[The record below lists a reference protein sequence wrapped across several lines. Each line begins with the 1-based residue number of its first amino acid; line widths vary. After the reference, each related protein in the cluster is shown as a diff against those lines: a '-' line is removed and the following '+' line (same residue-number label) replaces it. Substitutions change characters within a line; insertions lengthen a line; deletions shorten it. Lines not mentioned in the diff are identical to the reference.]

1 MNRMWGAVVAAKKEQ
16 AEKTEKAEKAPA
28 KKKAASK
35 ANSKAKSRLVI
46 IDGANAIFRAFF
58 GIPGLRGPDG
68 SPTNAVLGFT
78 NILNKIL
85 RDEKPDY
92 IAVAMDP
99 KGGTFRNKLYA
110 EYKANRDATPED
122 LSVQF
127 PLVKELIDAYRIP
140 RIEIPGFEAD
150 DVIATVVRLAPAD
163 MAVSIISTDKDLMQ
177 LCSETVELVDG
188 IKDRRFGPAEVV
200 EKFGVPPE
208 QMLDLRALVG
218 DPSDNIPGVK
228 GIGVKGAA
236 KLIEEYETLENLL
249 TNAPDVKAKRA
260 REGLLEHADLARL
273 SKELSTLR
281 EDVEIGIDIEGLAS
295 VAPDNDALK
304 ELFTRLGFTRLRE
317 SLEAK
322 EKAGGA
328 DSSSSGSEKTAP
340 EVAPEIE
347 IVTDAAK
354 LSSAIK
360 ELAKAD
366 DIVALTIDGGGSAVD
381 APIVG
386 IALAQG
392 NGQGAVY
399 VPLAGEAPAQADLL
413 LDKAEEPALAIGSVV
428 EAMSSLF
435 TGKGAKPWFG
445 WHTKRVQSAFSEN
458 GLNAAPPCF
467 DVRIGAFL
475 LDPAGSHDL
484 SPLAMQF
491 LGTSVA
497 SWEEIA
503 GRGAKA
509 VPAGELKNRD
519 VADWCA
525 QQLLA
530 TASLRSKIGDRLA
543 ADGLTALFEDVELPL
558 TAVLS
563 RMERSGVHIDEEKLA
578 ALSVE
583 YESSLAMLE
592 REIYKL
598 AGEEFLVSSP
608 KQLQVILFEKLRL
621 TPIKKTKTGYSTA
634 ESVLEQLASE
644 HELPGKILHWRQ
656 LSKLKSTY
664 IDALPK
670 LVSKKTGRIHPSFNQ
685 LGAAT
690 GRLSASDPNVQNIPI
705 RTSEGVRIR
714 ETFIPDNDNVMLAAD
729 YSQVELRILAH
740 YSEDES
746 LVDAFSKGEDVH
758 RRTAAEV
765 AGISVDE
772 VDDDQRARAK
782 AVNFGII
789 YGSSAFGLANNLG
802 IATGE
807 AQEIVDAYFARYI
820 GVRRFLDETVEN
832 AKSTGF
838 VTTYLGRRRYLPD
851 LGSKN
856 RMLKQAAERM
866 AVNTVVQ
873 GTAADLIKKAMIH
886 VDHELTANQPNVTM
900 TMQVHDELVF
910 EVPKDEVEALSS
922 MVREQMEGVF
932 DLVVPLVVDI
942 GTGKNWREAH

>member
-1 MNRMWGAVVAAKKEQ
+1 MWGVVVAAKKKQ
-16 AEKTEKAEKAPA
+16 AATAEKAPA
-28 KKKAASK
+28 EKTPASK
-35 ANSKAKSRLVI
+35 SKGKVKSRLVI

-99 KGGTFRNKLYA
+99 KGGSFRNELYP
-110 EYKANRDATPED
+110 EYKANRDAMPED

-150 DVIATVVRLAPAD
+150 DVIATVVKLAPD
-163 MAVSIISTDKDLMQ
+163 DVAVSIISTDKDLMQ

-249 TNAPDVKAKRA
+249 ANAPDVKAKRA
-260 REGLLEHADLARL
+260 REGLIEHADLARL

-281 EDVEIGIDIEGLAS
+281 EDVELGIEIEGLAKVS
-295 VAPDNDALK
+295 PDNDALR
-304 ELFTRLGFTRLRE
+304 ELFTRLGFTRLLE
-317 SLEAK
+317 GLEAGGNK
-322 EKAGGA
+322 EAGA
-328 DSSSSGSEKTAP
+328 GSETIENKAP
-340 EVAPEIE
+340 EAVPEIE

-360 ELAKAD
+360 GLAKAD
-366 DIVALTIDGGGSAVD
+366 DIVALTVDGGGSAVD
-381 APIVG
+381 ALIVG

-392 NGQGAVY
+392 SGQGAVY
-399 VPLAGEAPAQADLL
+399 VPVAGVAPAQADLL
-413 LDKAEEPALAIGSVV
+413 LDEAEEPALALDVV
-428 EAMSSLF
+428 LDALSSLF
-435 TGKGAKPWFG
+435 IGKDAKPWFG
-445 WHTKRVQSAFSEN
+445 WHTKRVQSAFAEN
-458 GLNAAPPCF
+458 GLNLAPPSF

-491 LGTSVA
+491 LGTSVT
-497 SWEEIA
+497 SWEDIA

-509 VPAGELKNRD
+509 VPAGDLKNRD

-530 TASLRSKIGDRLA
+530 TASLRGKISDRLA
-543 ADGLTALFEDVELPL
+543 TDGLTALFEDVELPL

-563 RMERSGVHIDEEKLA
+563 RMERSGVRIDEKKLA

-583 YESSLAMLE
+583 YESILAMLE
-592 REIYKL
+592 KEIYKL

-670 LVSKKTGRIHPSFNQ
+670 LVSAKTGRIHPSFNQ
-685 LGAAT
+685 IGAAT

-714 ETFIPDNDNVMLAAD
+714 ETFIPDNGDVMLAAD

-740 YSEDES
+740 YSKDES
-746 LVDAFSKGEDVH
+746 LVDAFMKGEDVH

-772 VDDDQRARAK
+772 VDNDQRARAK

-873 GTAADLIKKAMIH
+873 GTAADLIKKAMIE
-886 VDHELTANQPNVTM
+886 VDQELRLNQPNVTM

-910 EVPKDEVEALSS
+910 EVPKDDVEALSS
-922 MVREQMEGVF
+922 MVREKMQGVF
-932 DLVVPLVVDI
+932 DLEVPLVVDI